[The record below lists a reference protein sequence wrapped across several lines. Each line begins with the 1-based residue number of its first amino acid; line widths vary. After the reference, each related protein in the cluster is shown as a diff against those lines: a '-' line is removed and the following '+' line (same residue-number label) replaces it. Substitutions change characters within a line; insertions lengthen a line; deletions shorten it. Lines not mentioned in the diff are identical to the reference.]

1 MKEKKKKKKK
11 TRQIFVASPQN
22 SGAANSRVRKAQRA
36 ANEVAFSL
44 PSDRIL
50 GASKPL
56 KTKIKNAIV
65 VLSEP
70 FHDNPK

>member
-1 MKEKKKKKKK
+1 M
-11 TRQIFVASPQN
+11 FVASPQN

-36 ANEVAFSL
+36 ANEVAFSYYRQIEL
-44 PSDRIL
+44 FPHLNRWQ
-50 GASKPL
+50 L

-65 VLSEP
+65 VQSEP